1 MGRGSSPAVGWSGDA
16 SLTGPDDFTVRCDGV
31 PPQKT
36 GLLFWGVNGPA
47 ALPFLGGT
55 LCVQPPLS
63 RTLPQPATGA
73 GPCGGGYAFPF
84 SQALMD
90 TQGLSPCDVINGQ
103 WWMRDPQNPDGTGVA
118 LSDGIQ
124 LEIGV

>member
-1 MGRGSSPAVGWSGDA
+1 MGR
-16 SLTGPDDFTVRCDGV
+16 R
-31 PPQKT
+31 Q
-36 GLLFWGVNGPA
+36 GL
-47 ALPFLGGT
+47 ALL
-55 LCVQPPLS
+55 LIILVLACK
-63 RTLPQPATGA
+63 
-73 GPCGGGYAFPF
+73 
-84 SQALMD
+84 D